1 MIYIISISVIIMIL
15 ICIPWVVATDRYR
28 NSRESEI
35 NLVIDEKKDPRYF
48 GKRFAEMIE
57 RELPRLMDN
66 TIQLTRK
73 ENIEGEHED
82 DSYPEVV
89 EKLVIK
95 QEDFVVP
102 KNIKQFKKEIYTT
115 GNLDLSNCR
124 DIVFRAAYSDGKI
137 SLGNSTI
144 VERWVDARLGM
155 ICEDGCNLGVCAST
169 EGDMKLGYNC
179 RFKRLYGRRIMTFN
193 SDNSTYKN
201 PKELGLDEEV
211 QPQDFIYRK
220 SVTIGAGEKIYGNIS
235 SECEVILGKNSVVT
249 GNVFAKKNIIMQEGA
264 VVLGNIFTY
273 GNIDIHRECVAGQE
287 GVISSVICREDMK
300 IGEKVCIYGYVAC
313 SGKGET

>member
-124 DIVFRAAYSDGKI
+124 DIVFRAAYSDGK
-137 SLGNSTI
+137 
-144 VERWVDARLGM
+144 
-155 ICEDGCNLGVCAST
+155 CEDGCNLGVCAST

-201 PKELGLDEEV
+201 SKELGLDEEV

-220 SVTIGAGEKIYGNIS
+220 SVTIGVGEKIYGNIS
-235 SECEVILGKNSVVT
+235 SEGEVILGKNSVVT